1 MELDKL
7 HLAMKKILFLILAFY
22 VYSISDRS
30 DYLHGGTLQGYDARV
45 DERNEK
51 HRIMENLATGRNHTL
66 FAKIAEQGWIL

>member
-1 MELDKL
+1 MFIASVIEATICTEA
-7 HLAMKKILFLILAFY
+7 HFN
-22 VYSISDRS
+22 
-30 DYLHGGTLQGYDARV
+30 ARV